1 MRRLNVYAFPVSIQ
15 DQSRSQYWGKER
27 LQCRHYRESEIEHLL
42 VRIQV
47 NIHVS

>member
-27 LQCRHYRESEIEHLL
+27 LKRRHYKESEHLL